1 MSIGGLINCHTR
13 HFNDIQ
19 NTIHN
24 DATITV
30 AMRCK
35 LANYSS
41 RAG

>member
-1 MSIGGLINCHTR
+1 MYLAVPLASPTR